1 MVSLGER
8 PKGEGWNRLLPT
20 NTYAIYNPHGPP
32 VSRDM
37 SSTDSKNITV
47 TRTAAEYLQV
57 SVEGKEKLLTCN
69 NYNGVNSLK

>member
-20 NTYAIYNPHGPP
+20 NTYAIRNPHGPP

-37 SSTDSKNITV
+37 SSIDSKNITV
-47 TRTAAEYLQV
+47 IITAAEYLQV
-57 SVEGKEKLLTCN
+57 SV
-69 NYNGVNSLK
+69 

>member
-20 NTYAIYNPHGPP
+20 NTYAIHNPHWPP

-37 SSTDSKNITV
+37 SSIDSKNITV
-47 TRTAAEYLQV
+47 TISAAEYLQV
-57 SVEGKEKLLTCN
+57 SVEGKEKLFTCN
-69 NYNGVNSLK
+69 NHNGVNSLK